1 MFVDLNTRLLCSTS
15 ASVELVVDAEVWPGD
30 IIRVEEDGYGFPG
43 VLGDQLLQSLRQLV
57 VRRRDDAVGRG
68 VPGGA
73 VAVGAGCQLL
83 LQLARLLGLVQRC
96 PEVLAGIRAHV
107 GQFPGDEQRLAVCQV
122 LQHVALG
129 QKVVWAVF
137 TQDAM
142 SQVIQETQEEAARG
156 VGVRAGQ
163 VGGGK
168 SVTGPEEKSTQMVEA
183 EARTGAGQDTR
194 QHGFGCLES
203 LGHGVG
209 DALLQ
214 LNLDEEKYRTNELRR
229 SRITAIVVN
238 LT

>member
-1 MFVDLNTRLLCSTS
+1 M
-15 ASVELVVDAEVWPGD
+15 
-30 IIRVEEDGYGFPG
+30 
-43 VLGDQLLQSLRQLV
+43 
-57 VRRRDDAVGRG
+57 
-68 VPGGA
+68 
-73 VAVGAGCQLL
+73 
-83 LQLARLLGLVQRC
+83 
-96 PEVLAGIRAHV
+96 

-163 VGGGK
+163 VGGRE
-168 SVTGPEEKSTQMVEA
+168 SVTGPEEEGAQVIEA
-183 EARTGAGQDTR
+183 EACAWAGQDAR
-194 QHGFGCLES
+194 QHGFSSLES

-214 LNLDEEKYRTNELRR
+214 LNLGIKETEDRRIKQEQEKD
-229 SRITAIVVN
+229 IVVN
-238 LT
+238 LTPHYRYHTYTYQMEMLHQYFKLKTK